1 MGLSK
6 KKLSPLQIQTLGDA
20 HFATPEE
27 VTAAGLLG
35 NKGIRLGYYKA
46 PEDHGDGWGQII
58 RYSGDAHLITVAP
71 TGSGKGRDVLVGAL
85 LEYEGSCIVIDPKG
99 QLAAITG
106 AQRARM
112 GQKIIVL
119 NPLPK
124 ELPMDLGPSAKYNP
138 MAYLDPNSDAFGPS
152 CEAIADS
159 IVMMHED
166 DPNSHF
172 TDSARQLIAGIIMHL
187 AAHGRD
193 GEKNLVMMQRIVA
206 GPIKVLEAFVAE
218 ALSSDK
224 DGFISGTLAR
234 FASVSGEDRELRS
247 IISTATTQCGF
258 INNKAIGA
266 SLSASDF
273 SFRDLK
279 REATTVYLVLP
290 AKFIRTCG
298 KWFRLVLASA
308 IAELWRD
315 ERGKYPILAIIDE
328 FNQLGRLAV
337 VADAMGMARG
347 FGLQL
352 WPILQDLPQLKGT
365 YGDQWETFLGGAAV
379 RQFFAPRETLTAEY
393 VSKLCG
399 VKTVVTQGQSV
410 QHAEQVL
417 QNDRTGV
424 SWGQQSQPLLHPHNV
439 SSLGPQESLILGLR
453 NTVIDAFRKP
463 YSNTPEL
470 EGLYSPDP
478 YHKTDTTAQNPA
490 AGSASFPPP
499 TDSFAAREAAAAQGI
514 KRALAHKRALP
525 LRLLTW
531 GSSANPILNVLRKVE
546 YVLTLPLRL
555 LGALLAAPFA
565 IHNRPLG
572 AVLGFLALFGFWEVW
587 DGFAKQPFLTVYGT
601 EQEVCSNNAWGQDE
615 QVHSF
620 GCKVPALKYTLAFLW
635 KNAILAAWKH
645 GLKQAAADFDVALT
659 TERNRLWSSA
669 GAVANR
675 ISYGR
680 ASGPEP
686 RKPPVSKAKLSHVVV
701 VDRAEGLPMIEIDD
715 YASILN
721 LEEGKPLP
729 IFPTRRIGM
738 GTKTLKKDVEL
749 QAVLR
754 GDGTPVR
761 CEVEKERGVDDDR
774 AYCVFIPTAGLYGL
788 VLRTD
793 FESATRDKI
802 AGADGRPAVRQE
814 SLWTQVPADEKLGE
828 IYVVKENQALAFH
841 ELKNPEDKAIIMRGN
856 ARAGMDP
863 PIGPGEGVDVRL
875 TFTNLKALDEMR
887 CVLGNDGKP
896 VTATY
901 VFQPVTARNEQPKP
915 PIAESNPYY
924 LVRVYD
930 GRLGLVNKINYTY
943 DTKPR

>member
-27 VTAAGLLG
+27 VAAAGLLG

-46 PEDHGDGWGQII
+46 PEDCGEGWGQII

-112 GQKIIVL
+112 GQKVIVL

-159 IVMMHED
+159 IVMHED
-166 DPNSHF
+166 GPNSHF
-172 TDSARQLIAGIIMHL
+172 SDSARQLIAGVIMHL

-193 GEKNLVMMQRIVA
+193 GEKNLVMMQRIVS
-206 GPIKVLEAFVAE
+206 GPSKVLEAFVAE
-218 ALSSDK
+218 ALTSDNE
-224 DGFISGTLAR
+224 GFISGRLAR
-234 FASVSGEDRELRS
+234 FATVGGEDRELRS

-290 AKFIRTCG
+290 AKFIDTCG

-308 IAELWRD
+308 IAELWSD

-328 FNQLGRLAV
+328 FKQLGRLAV
-337 VADAMGMARG
+337 IADAMGMARG

-352 WPILQDLPQLKGT
+352 WPILQDLTQLKEN

-379 RQFFAPRETLTAEY
+379 RQFFAPRETFTADY
-393 VSKLCG
+393 ISKLCG

-410 QHAEQVL
+410 QHAEQLL

-439 SSLGPQESLILGLR
+439 SSLGPNECLILGLR

-470 EGLYSPDP
+470 EGLYSRDP
-478 YHKTDTTAQNPA
+478 YLKTDTVAQNPA
-490 AGSASFPPP
+490 AESASFPPP
-499 TDSFAAREAAAAQGI
+499 TDSFAAREAAAAAAT
-514 KRALAHKRALP
+514 KEALTHKRALP

-531 GSSANPILNVLRKVE
+531 GSSDNPILNVARKVE
-546 YVLTLPLRL
+546 YFVTLPFRL
-555 LGALLAAPFA
+555 VVALVTAPMLFGALQGKAGWAILAMITVLPIAVWEIWVKGPWDIYKA
-565 IHNRPLG
+565 ALLHQYAMEALQNNRSGGDPVESNNK
-572 AVLGFLALFGFWEVW
+572 AFWATFSFFKDEALALPGSLYESAKEGLSGQGGRAAVNASANKQPAPAAVPNDLAKQRKSFAKKIDDQVSQSTQVMPVTPQRATDILK
-587 DGFAKQPFLTVYGT
+587 DGFADMSHAFGMAPGESVPPPKLVSVT
-601 EQEVCSNNAWGQDE
+601 EVM
-615 QVHSF
+615 
-620 GCKVPALKYTLAFLW
+620 K
-635 KNAILAAWKH
+635 I
-645 GLKQAAADFDVALT
+645 
-659 TERNRLWSSA
+659 
-669 GAVANR
+669 
-675 ISYGR
+675 
-680 ASGPEP
+680 
-686 RKPPVSKAKLSHVVV
+686 
-701 VDRAEGLPMIEIDD
+701 
-715 YASILN
+715 N
-721 LEEGKPLP
+721 L
-729 IFPTRRIGM
+729 
-738 GTKTLKKDVEL
+738 
-749 QAVLR
+749 
-754 GDGTPVR
+754 
-761 CEVEKERGVDDDR
+761 
-774 AYCVFIPTAGLYGL
+774 
-788 VLRTD
+788 
-793 FESATRDKI
+793 
-802 AGADGRPAVRQE
+802 
-814 SLWTQVPADEKLGE
+814 
-828 IYVVKENQALAFH
+828 
-841 ELKNPEDKAIIMRGN
+841 
-856 ARAGMDP
+856 
-863 PIGPGEGVDVRL
+863 GEGVTIGRSGVLFTPLLHSDGLVQDFAAGSKNISLAHRL
-875 TFTNLKALDEMR
+875 SGFEYPKAEPLTIGAKALP
-887 CVLGNDGKP
+887 VLDSENHIVKP
-896 VTATY
+896 ASGTVLVSVNGQFGAMY
-901 VFQPVTARNEQPKP
+901 ERDFNNPGSP
-915 PIAESNPYY
+915 PQ
-924 LVRVYD
+924 
-930 GRLGLVNKINYTY
+930 
-943 DTKPR
+943 